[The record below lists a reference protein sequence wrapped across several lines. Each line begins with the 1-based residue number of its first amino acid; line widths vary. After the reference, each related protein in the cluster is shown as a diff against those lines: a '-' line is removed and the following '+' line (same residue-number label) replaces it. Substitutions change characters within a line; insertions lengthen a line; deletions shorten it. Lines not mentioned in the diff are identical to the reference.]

1 MKNYNHHTLPNI
13 YFDEQI
19 PKEEKNKH
27 IHNKCKN

>member
-19 PKEEKNKH
+19 PKEEKKKAH
-27 IHNKCKN
+27 PQ